1 MEQDEEK
8 KVEQPTQEAEPQEP
22 APAETEHEDL
32 EDKYHVQVINL
43 LQELCDL
50 VKESVKVETEDV
62 EQDAEDAEDDA
73 EAFDELLD

>member
-8 KVEQPTQEAEPQEP
+8 QVEQSTPETENP

-50 VKESVKVETEDV
+50 VKASVKVETEDV

>member
-8 KVEQPTQEAEPQEP
+8 QVEQSTPDTETP

-50 VKESVKVETEDV
+50 LKASVKVETEDV
-62 EQDAEDAEDDA
+62 EQVTEDAEDDA

>member
-8 KVEQPTQEAEPQEP
+8 QVEQATPETETP

-50 VKESVKVETEDV
+50 VKASVKVETEDV
-62 EQDAEDAEDDA
+62 EQDAEDAEDEA

>member
-1 MEQDEEK
+1 MEEEEK
-8 KVEQPTQEAEPQEP
+8 QVDQP
-22 APAETEHEDL
+22 APETEAPASAETEHEDL

-50 VKESVKVETEDV
+50 VKASVKVETEDV

>member
-8 KVEQPTQEAEPQEP
+8 QVEQSTPETETP

-50 VKESVKVETEDV
+50 VKASVKVETEDV

-73 EAFDELLD
+73 EAFDDLLD

>member
-8 KVEQPTQEAEPQEP
+8 QVEQSTPETEIP

-50 VKESVKVETEDV
+50 VKASVKVETEDV
-62 EQDAEDAEDDA
+62 EQDAEDDA